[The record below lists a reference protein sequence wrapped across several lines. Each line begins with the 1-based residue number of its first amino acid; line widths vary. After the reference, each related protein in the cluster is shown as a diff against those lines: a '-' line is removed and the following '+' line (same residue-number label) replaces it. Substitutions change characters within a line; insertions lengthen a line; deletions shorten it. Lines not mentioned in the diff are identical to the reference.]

1 MNDSDRR
8 DLADR
13 CASLVVTWA
22 GDRGMTEQ
30 QLRERLPDLDHLDYG
45 DRFNVLT
52 LLARHKYIASDSR
65 SGEWRFWGRHRAPS
79 GAYMAAV

>member
-13 CASLVVTWA
+13 CAALVVTWA

-30 QLRERLPDLDHLDYG
+30 QLREL
-45 DRFNVLT
+45 
-52 LLARHKYIASDSR
+52 
-65 SGEWRFWGRHRAPS
+65 
-79 GAYMAAV
+79 